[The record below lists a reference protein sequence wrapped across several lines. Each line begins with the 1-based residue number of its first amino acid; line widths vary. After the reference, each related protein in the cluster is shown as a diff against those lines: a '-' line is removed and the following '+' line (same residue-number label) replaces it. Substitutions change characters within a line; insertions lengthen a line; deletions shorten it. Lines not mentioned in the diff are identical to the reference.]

1 MKFLAPTAVALI
13 AVTTPAYAQYG
24 SSYSGQPG
32 ATAVPQQPQQQQ
44 QQQQGQ
50 PAQNS
55 GPQPSSKARKAIVDL
70 QTAVNANDLANIPA
84 KLAAANAVASTKE
97 DHYWIARLQLKAAV
111 AANNVAGEAAAVD
124 ALASSG
130 LVSSS
135 EMATFYGAIGAEY
148 YKAKQ
153 FDQAVASFQK
163 QSQLAPGSTDAL
175 VNIAEIRASQGRA
188 ADAVSTLQQ
197 VIQASAAAGKKP
209 EEAVYRR
216 AVALAYQGKLP
227 NTMDVARQWVTAYP
241 NDTSWHDVISI
252 YRNLHP
258 ADSSNLTDVFRL
270 ASATNA
276 LQEGSDYEI
285 YAATTAEAANYGEA
299 KAVVDAGIAAGKI
312 KATDKTIASVLAVSK
327 GKIPTEAELAAAEKG
342 AAIPTAYLRVGD
354 RYYGA
359 GNYAK
364 AAALY
369 KEALSKGADANLTN
383 LRLGEALARS
393 GDKAG
398 AAAALNAVSGP
409 QADIAKLWLL
419 YAQRQA

>member
-1 MKFLAPTAVALI
+1 MKSLAYTAI
-13 AVTTPAYAQYG
+13 AVVIAAGAAPAFAQYG
-24 SSYSGQPG
+24 SSYSS
-32 ATAVPQQPQQQQ
+32 QQSAPKGDTQQQQ
-44 QQQQGQ
+44 Q

-55 GPQPSSKARKAIVDL
+55 GPQPSNKARKAIVEL
-70 QTAVNANDLANIPA
+70 QTAVNANDAANIPA

-97 DHYWIARLQLKAAV
+97 DRYWIARLQLKAAV

-124 ALASSG
+124 ALASTG
-130 LVSSS
+130 LVPAND
-135 EMATFYGAIGAEY
+135 MATFYGAIGGEY
-148 YKAKQ
+148 LKAKQ
-153 FDQAVASFQK
+153 YDQAVAAFQK
-163 QSQLAPGSTDAL
+163 QRQLAPGSTDSL
-175 VNIAEIRASQGRA
+175 INIAEIRASQGHA

-197 VIQASAAAGKKP
+197 VIQASTAAGKKP

-216 AVALAYQGKLP
+216 AVALAYEGKLP
-227 NTMDVARQWVTAYP
+227 NTMDLVSQWVTAYP
-241 NDTSWHDVISI
+241 SSTSWHDAISI

-258 ADSSNLTDVFRL
+258 GDSPALIDVFRL
-270 ASATNA
+270 ATATNS
-276 LQEGSDYEI
+276 LQEAADYEI
-285 YAATTAEAANYGEA
+285 YAGKTAEAANFGEA

-312 KATDKTIASVLAVSK
+312 KASNPVIASVIAASK
-327 GKIPTEAELAAAEKG
+327 GKVPTEAELAAAEKG
-342 AAIPTAYLRVGD
+342 AAIPSAYLRVGD

-369 KEALSKGADANLTN
+369 RQALSKGADANTSN

-398 AAAALNAVSGP
+398 ATAALNAVTGP

-419 YAQRQA
+419 YAQRPA